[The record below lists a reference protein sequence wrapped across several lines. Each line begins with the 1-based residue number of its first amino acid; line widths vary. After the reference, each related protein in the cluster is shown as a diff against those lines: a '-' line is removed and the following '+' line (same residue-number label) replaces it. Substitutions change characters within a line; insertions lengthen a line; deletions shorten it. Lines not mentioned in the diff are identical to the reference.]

1 VFCRTLGLNK
11 VGHTTVLVALLIF
24 SALTSSQFSILAQE
38 DNLPK
43 LFAVGSSD
51 TGTKEIPLKG
61 IRQNG
66 ETTKSTDYK
75 INFNNVIQ
83 LGQGQ
88 NLVLF
93 PDSSAQGFTITK
105 AKLVNEQKQTINL
118 NPVSGQQNTFSLNG
132 VPNGV
137 YTLQAVGRLGNTE
150 GGYEA
155 ILVVPVLTEE
165 TRKVVQDRIK
175 QILFV
180 DFYVELIFE
189 EPGPSPCYFDPSLE
203 ECKPIGGKCPPG
215 YGFNDDDQCIPH
227 GKCPSGYGRLDDDET
242 GKCYK
247 KSEIKTCPD
256 GYITHKNEECPPEYK
271 PPVGDAC
278 LTSFGPPPL
287 YCNEEPPV
295 CDENTPEGELCRDE
309 GAMPPP
315 DDNLAYDPGCQA
327 TAEVDCLDEDAEAS
341 EDEDQPSDDDEQ
353 PEEEPNDNNG
363 NGEDGNDSGEGEGG
377 SDESSSEE

>member
-66 ETTKSTDYK
+66 ETTKSSDYK

-105 AKLVNEQKQTINL
+105 AKLVDEQKQTINL
-118 NPVSGQQNTFSLNG
+118 NPVAGQQNTFS
-132 VPNGV
+132 PNGV
-137 YTLQAVGRLGNTE
+137 YTLQAVGSLGNTD
-150 GGYEA
+150 GGHED

-165 TRKVVQDRIK
+165 TKKVVQNRIN

-180 DFYVELIFE
+180 DIYAEIIFE
-189 EPGPSPCYFDPSLE
+189 
-203 ECKPIGGKCPPG
+203 
-215 YGFNDDDQCIPH
+215 
-227 GKCPSGYGRLDDDET
+227 
-242 GKCYK
+242 
-247 KSEIKTCPD
+247 
-256 GYITHKNEECPPEYK
+256 
-271 PPVGDAC
+271 
-278 LTSFGPPPL
+278 
-287 YCNEEPPV
+287 
-295 CDENTPEGELCRDE
+295 
-309 GAMPPP
+309 
-315 DDNLAYDPGCQA
+315 
-327 TAEVDCLDEDAEAS
+327 
-341 EDEDQPSDDDEQ
+341 
-353 PEEEPNDNNG
+353 
-363 NGEDGNDSGEGEGG
+363 
-377 SDESSSEE
+377 